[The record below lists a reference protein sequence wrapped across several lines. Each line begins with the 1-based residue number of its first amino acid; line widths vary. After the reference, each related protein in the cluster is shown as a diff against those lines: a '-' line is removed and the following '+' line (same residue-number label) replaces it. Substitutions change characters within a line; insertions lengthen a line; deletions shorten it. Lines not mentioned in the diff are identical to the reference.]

1 MSHKEIPSSTMID
14 DKLKQKLSSWKDK
27 IFQPTTGKRKGFDLD
42 TLLTPPQHP
51 FLSPNL
57 SNLSL
62 NKTKK
67 NVNLASKRTD
77 PSNMMKKIKEEI
89 DDDSNAIEKVL
100 NLKKIIK
107 NPYKTN
113 SQESHAIVVKSK
125 KLPSHELSE
134 ALFKKKA
141 LEIREL
147 PKLEFDNTIELLA
160 DSCRRKATEKEK
172 AYVKVC
178 EEVDELKRRLK
189 EEQYRLEGCE
199 RKGQITENLI
209 QASLIRYNQIQSKLE
224 KVTARMDTFKCIF
237 NSLEELLKQIE
248 EARNIQETSNEK
260 LREACLL
267 NIERDKARAKK
278 MNELRQRLQQLAE
291 KNSLWINQGLQNMTT
306 SRLVIQQQVSGLNNL
321 MNEHR
326 QQLTNVKDA
335 LQDQKLTFHSM
346 AANANSVSQV
356 LQAHTSSLFNKN
368 TLVQHIKS
376 AVNIQ
381 QSSLKN
387 ILESIRDIET
397 MASDFNDHVAVDEIS
412 KDDKELIKRLQEYNE
427 KTSEDLLQERNRY
440 QIEREEWIR
449 EQKRLINQI
458 SVLNYKD
465 RLYKQKFENDD
476 PHPRQPLET
485 HDRTYFFFFSP
496 HGALGTYF
504 SLDEV
509 IPKQPAMTQQEN
521 EGPKRTT
528 VTRRMRKQMNER
540 NMNMAPIVDTP
551 SAKTSTPPKRRNA
564 NPSRGRARGAKAP
577 VMNVTREMMDEL
589 ALQEPPLQKK
599 RRKLNEPEQG
609 PERKIPQTI
618 SVSIPESEKNT
629 HLWNK

>member
-1 MSHKEIPSSTMID
+1 MPHKEMIPSTMID

-67 NVNLASKRTD
+67 KDMGLASKPTD
-77 PSNMMKKIKEEI
+77 PSNMMKKIKEEVY
-89 DDDSNAIEKVL
+89 DDSNAMEKAL
-100 NLKKIIK
+100 NLKKVIK
-107 NPYKTN
+107 KPYKTN

-172 AYVKVC
+172 AYMKVC
-178 EEVDELKRRLK
+178 EEVEELKRRLK

-224 KVTARMDTFKCIF
+224 KVTVRMDTFKCIF

-267 NIERDKARAKK
+267 NIERDRARTKK

-291 KNSLWINQGLQNMTT
+291 KNSLWVNQGLQNMTT
-306 SRLVIQQQVSGLNNL
+306 SRLVIQQQVSSLNSL

-326 QQLTNVKDA
+326 QQLTNVKDS
-335 LQDQKLTFHSM
+335 LQDQKLTFHDM
-346 AANANSVSQV
+346 VANANGVSQV
-356 LQAHTSSLFNKN
+356 LQAHTSSLSNKS

-376 AVNIQ
+376 AVNVQ
-381 QSSLKN
+381 QSSLKK

-397 MASDFNDHVAVDEIS
+397 MAGDFNDNVAVDEIS

-440 QIEREEWIR
+440 QIEREEWSR

-465 RLYKQKFENDD
+465 RLYKQKFESDV
-476 PHPRQPLET
+476 HHSRQALET
-485 HDRTYFFFFSP
+485 HD
-496 HGALGTYF
+496 H
-504 SLDEV
+504 DV
-509 IPKQPAMTQQEN
+509 ITKHTAMAQQEN

-540 NMNMAPIVDTP
+540 NMNVIYYSFMFQPVNPNSDDTRRRHP
-551 SAKTSTPPKRRNA
+551 LSQNVSASKKTVGNA

-589 ALQEPPLQKK
+589 ALEDQEKPLQKK
-599 RRKLNEPEQG
+599 RRKLNEPEQA
-609 PERKIPQTI
+609 
-618 SVSIPESEKNT
+618 SEKKVTKELNDAM
-629 HLWNK
+629 